1 MSMMSDI
8 AGLSVSMHAAQLQQS
23 VSISIAKSRWTPR
36 SLPRRSFLQMLPAQP
51 GVGEH
56 INTCANANGEV
67 RRRTSPDIFIKK
79 SHMAPFFSSP
89 LGRDSFFIVRLRR
102 ERRLRIGGLLFAH
115 SRVEHLLPHPVHFLH
130 TVEINGREQVCR
142 YSQRFR
148 VFRNLLPICLLI
160 AAYDPVQAACPQSL
174 HV

>member
-1 MSMMSDI
+1 
-8 AGLSVSMHAAQLQQS
+8 
-23 VSISIAKSRWTPR
+23 
-36 SLPRRSFLQMLPAQP
+36 
-51 GVGEH
+51 
-56 INTCANANGEV
+56 
-67 RRRTSPDIFIKK
+67 
-79 SHMAPFFSSP
+79 MAPFLVLLSWQR
-89 LGRDSFFIVRLRR
+89 LFFIVRLRR

-160 AAYDPVQAACPQSL
+160 AYDQFKQLARSPFMSEQCIPFHIKVS
-174 HV
+174 